1 MTCRVEKLVP
11 MSNVT
16 LIESLERGTA
26 GDYQVEWDFR
36 HPPRVR
42 LFTLSHRLTRII
54 IRRAARRP
62 AFF

>member
-1 MTCRVEKLVP
+1 MTSRVEKLVP
-11 MSNVT
+11 VSNVA

-26 GDYQVEWDFR
+26 GDYEVEWDFR
-36 HPPRVR
+36 DPPRVR
-42 LFTLSHRLTRII
+42 FFKVSHGLTRII